1 MRVRDPADTRTQ
13 GGVTVERT
21 EYQVPDLVASPIEV
35 RFIDDEGEPIANR
48 DCTIVFSDNQEITR
62 TTNAEGIL
70 RFTMRTEGELTLRLH
85 EEA

>member
-70 RFTMRTEGELTLRLH
+70 RFTMQTEGELTLRLH